1 MMDKV
6 ERWRQHGVRCAAIM
20 GKDSMSEEDV
30 KGMIKWL
37 CTLNTVL
44 NGTFYQYL
52 LISILA
58 KFDAVIETGDKKDIG
73 CEKKRDGS
81 GPILLW

>member
-1 MMDKV
+1 MMDQV
-6 ERWRQHGVRCAAIM
+6 ERWRQHGVSCAAIM
-20 GKDSMSEEDV
+20 GRGCMSEEDV

-37 CTLNTVL
+37 CTLNAVS

-58 KFDAVIETGDKKDIG
+58 KFDTVIETGDKKDIG
-73 CEKKRDGS
+73 RE
-81 GPILLW
+81 